1 MQKLMTDSLCI
12 PSADIV
18 QPVLLV
24 FTNSCI
30 NIKCS
35 KLIYALLNRN
45 GIVVANMLVDI
56 MIYKYKYC
64 ALLANVCI
72 QKNARSSFL
81 KVSGYELA
89 DCF

>member
-1 MQKLMTDSLCI
+1 
-12 PSADIV
+12 
-18 QPVLLV
+18 
-24 FTNSCI
+24 
-30 NIKCS
+30 
-35 KLIYALLNRN
+35 
-45 GIVVANMLVDI
+45 